1 MPIAWPPPASGP
13 GVPDR
18 GGAVPQPRVYAQG
31 DPYLALPM
39 QVPGDGG
46 EYGDGS
52 RWTPTSGPPAGWN
65 GAPARRLLVNLP
77 GVDRPA
83 AGSFVNHRA
92 VLAVTQPPSLAGR
105 PEQRPGAP
113 SPRQWTPID
122 YAGYLPPPGV
132 PMLPPPV
139 PAPRAR
145 RAACQSREPEVAP
158 SRSSFASDR
167 RHLPRRLVEPPSP
180 IVPGPYQFRVAP
192 PPPMPPPPPIPWVWL
207 AVTME
212 AFASAWS
219 SLAGEGSPLRLFP
232 LCSYPPSRRPAGLG
246 FGSWPFAPPVE
257 CAGLWRGISLLREKM
272 IAAK

>member
-113 SPRQWTPID
+113 SPRQW
-122 YAGYLPPPGV
+122 
-132 PMLPPPV
+132 
-139 PAPRAR
+139 R
-145 RAACQSREPEVAP
+145 
-158 SRSSFASDR
+158 
-167 RHLPRRLVEPPSP
+167 
-180 IVPGPYQFRVAP
+180 
-192 PPPMPPPPPIPWVWL
+192 
-207 AVTME
+207 
-212 AFASAWS
+212 S